1 MSTSAAR
8 RHRMSAEQRKAA
20 IIETAVRL
28 FAEKGFRG
36 TTTRELAAAVGVSEP
51 VLYQHFATKR
61 GLYKAIIEAICA
73 NDERDEALEK
83 ARAAGD
89 DHTFFAR
96 LAELI
101 LQWHDEQPQILRL
114 LLFSALEGHELKD
127 LFVERQ
133 VVVHYEILAEYIKRR
148 QADGAFRQTDAY
160 LAARAFTGMVS
171 HQGVAKN
178 VLGLRDLK
186 GDSKQIAESIAG
198 IFLDGMKN
206 SRSEAE

>member
-1 MSTSAAR
+1 
-8 RHRMSAEQRKAA
+8 MSAEQRKAA

-89 DHTFFAR
+89 DYTFFAR

-133 VVVHYEILAEYIKRR
+133 VAVLYEILTEYIERR
-148 QADGAFRQTDAY
+148 QQQGAFRAMDSY
-160 LAARAFTGMVS
+160 LAARVFTGMAS

-178 VLGLRDLK
+178 VFGLRDLR
-186 GDSKQIAESIAG
+186 GDRKQIAESIAG